1 MGRYLDLI
9 AASSSC
15 EISEVSEVGVLNS
28 LNSQLQPDPCAD
40 FHVALRALDA
50 RRPDRVEDHGR
61 WRQAVADGET
71 FLARW
76 DERALGL
83 GWTVDDLF
91 GLNPLA
97 PLLRYDA
104 MGLLWLLRGRSVV
117 ALTSE
122 FCGGDREPE
131 RRHLRLP
138 QVQQADRRTSW
149 LKRESI
155 ETIDGLC
162 IRVCR

>member
-122 FCGGDREPE
+122 SAAIENPNGAICVY
-131 RRHLRLP
+131 RRYNKPTVGPL
-138 QVQQADRRTSW
+138 
-149 LKRESI
+149 
-155 ETIDGLC
+155 G
-162 IRVCR
+162 

>member
-1 MGRYLDLI
+1 VKWGYLI
-9 AASSSC
+9 RF
-15 EISEVSEVGVLNS
+15 
-28 LNSQLQPDPCAD
+28 NSQLQPDPCAD

-122 FCGGDREPE
+122 SAAIENPNGAVCVY
-131 RRHLRLP
+131 RRYNKPTVGPL
-138 QVQQADRRTSW
+138 
-149 LKRESI
+149 
-155 ETIDGLC
+155 G
-162 IRVCR
+162 